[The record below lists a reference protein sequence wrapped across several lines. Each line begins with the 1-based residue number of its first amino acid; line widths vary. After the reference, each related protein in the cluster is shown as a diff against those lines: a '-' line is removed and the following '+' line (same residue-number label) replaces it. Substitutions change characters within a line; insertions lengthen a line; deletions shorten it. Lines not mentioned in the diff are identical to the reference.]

1 MEALDRD
8 YIQAI
13 LISIK
18 ATEETS
24 RSIQETQEQIKKI
37 VENQRRTL
45 EELVRFKSRLDEYA
59 HLDDIDQLWEYTNS
73 LYQSIEN
80 TNESNRQIEDK
91 TNAIRATLNV
101 AERKIDELSK
111 QSRNLLD
118 KIENVI
124 TFIKPLK
131 KVAHLK
137 DIDQLWSDGQERNR
151 KITALSKSIDTVN
164 ESNAQGLIKI
174 DALNVGLAA
183 AEKKIEELSIQS
195 SDLIER
201 LESIIT
207 FTSALEQVTHLND
220 VDEMWESLSAAH
232 ISICNITG
240 EFDSIQNI
248 VSKNQKELEKLLSY
262 MEQLSGVKHLTEVD
276 ELWKR
281 TEAHQ
286 LRINRLEQT
295 EESLSGK
302 LDELVET
309 DGQMLERIDSNT
321 DDINR
326 LKEYQEQ
333 LGNISHLKEVDSI
346 WHKVEGLTSRQNELS
361 EKNAE
366 LVATIQKNN
375 DAVDARIV
383 DFINETNA
391 AVDFLKKQ
399 VKYAYYIAG
408 GAAGLAIF
416 ELLLLLL
423 R

>member
-1 MEALDRD
+1 
-8 YIQAI
+8 
-13 LISIK
+13 
-18 ATEETS
+18 
-24 RSIQETQEQIKKI
+24 
-37 VENQRRTL
+37 
-45 EELVRFKSRLDEYA
+45 
-59 HLDDIDQLWEYTNS
+59 
-73 LYQSIEN
+73 
-80 TNESNRQIEDK
+80 
-91 TNAIRATLNV
+91 
-101 AERKIDELSK
+101 
-111 QSRNLLD
+111 
-118 KIENVI
+118 
-124 TFIKPLK
+124 
-131 KVAHLK
+131 
-137 DIDQLWSDGQERNR
+137 
-151 KITALSKSIDTVN
+151 
-164 ESNAQGLIKI
+164 
-174 DALNVGLAA
+174 
-183 AEKKIEELSIQS
+183 
-195 SDLIER
+195 
-201 LESIIT
+201 
-207 FTSALEQVTHLND
+207 
-220 VDEMWESLSAAH
+220 
-232 ISICNITG
+232 
-240 EFDSIQNI
+240 
-248 VSKNQKELEKLLSY
+248 